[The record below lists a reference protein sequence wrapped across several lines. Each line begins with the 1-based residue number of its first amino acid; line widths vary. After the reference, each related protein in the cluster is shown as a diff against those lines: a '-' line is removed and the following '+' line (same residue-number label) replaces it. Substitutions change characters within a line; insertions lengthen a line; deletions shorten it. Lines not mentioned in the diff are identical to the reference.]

1 LVTVCAVIPAYNEA
15 RRITS
20 VLDTLVA
27 SPSVDRIL
35 VIDDGS
41 SDGTA
46 ETVRAHPAAGE
57 RLSVLSQPNGGKGA
71 AMRHGAE
78 AAEGVDVLLFFDAD
92 LIGLTVA
99 HVEAL
104 LAPVLAG
111 THPMALGVFRGGNF
125 WTTLAQKLAPNISG
139 QRAIQRELFLC
150 IPNLA
155 EARYGVELA
164 ITGFVMD
171 RGLPV
176 AVWYSR
182 TSHTRRKKKNSAYS
196 VGWPAAPE
204 CTIKCCR
211 FWCAATCRAERSG
224 RIAPCP
230 SSTICRRCF
239 NCSLS
244 TLVSTA

>member
-1 LVTVCAVIPAYNEA
+1 MTVCAVVPAYNEA
-15 RRITS
+15 ERIAS

-35 VIDDGS
+35 VVDDGS

-46 ETVRAHPAAGE
+46 DVVRAHPAAGKQ
-57 RLSVLSQPNGGKGA
+57 LSVLSQPNGGKGA

-78 AAEGVDVLLFFDAD
+78 EVSDANVLLFFDAD

-139 QRAIQRELFLC
+139 QRAIERELFLC

-164 ITGFVMD
+164 ITGFVME

-176 AVWYSR
+176 ARVVLQDVSHPPKEKKLGVLRGVASR
-182 TSHTRRKKKNSAYS
+182 ARMYGQMMPFLMRRYLPRRKK
-196 VGWPAAPE
+196 
-204 CTIKCCR
+204 R
-211 FWCAATCRAERSG
+211 
-224 RIAPCP
+224 
-230 SSTICRRCF
+230 
-239 NCSLS
+239 
-244 TLVSTA
+244 

>member
-1 LVTVCAVIPAYNEA
+1 MTVCAVVPAYNEA
-15 RRITS
+15 ERIAS

-35 VIDDGS
+35 VVDDGS

-46 ETVRAHPAAGE
+46 DVVRAHPATGKQ
-57 RLSVLSQPNGGKGA
+57 LSVLSQPNGGKGA

-78 AAEGVDVLLFFDAD
+78 EVSDADVLLFFDAD

-139 QRAIQRELFLC
+139 QRAIERELFLC

-164 ITGFVMD
+164 ITGFVME

-176 AVWYSR
+176 ARVVLQDVSHPPKEKKLGVLRGVASR
-182 TSHTRRKKKNSAYS
+182 ARMYGQMMPFLMRRYLPRRKK
-196 VGWPAAPE
+196 
-204 CTIKCCR
+204 R
-211 FWCAATCRAERSG
+211 
-224 RIAPCP
+224 
-230 SSTICRRCF
+230 
-239 NCSLS
+239 
-244 TLVSTA
+244 